1 MERSCVL
8 KRDVFIIS
16 RYIKTHCVTNKP
28 KKTLKN
34 KEIAL
39 TNNKIQCA
47 RTQEQVS
54 VCGLPRPKCI
64 LAAAF
69 CLPLNYL
76 ASPMGVVL
84 TSLLIQRRFDLRRF
98 EPIST
103 SFQPSIIRRLFNVDS
118 ICVFEPFSTS
128 SFRLTG
134 IFLISRSDT
143 F

>member
-8 KRDVFIIS
+8 KRDVFIIY

-28 KKTLKN
+28 KKPLKN

-47 RTQEQVS
+47 RTQKQVL
-54 VCGLPRPKCI
+54 VCGLPRPKWI

-84 TSLLIQRRFDLRRF
+84 TSLLIQRRFDLRFRAYF
-98 EPIST
+98 DVVSTVNNST
-103 SFQPSIIRRLFNVDS
+103 SFQRRFDLRFRTFFNIV
-118 ICVFEPFSTS
+118 V
-128 SFRLTG
+128 
-134 IFLISRSDT
+134 
-143 F
+143 